1 MEEVDIDPL
10 LDTFVL
16 IDRFFTGFPPEA
28 IISLAVL
35 VVLIIVS
42 GLVSGSETAF
52 FSLSPADIDFL
63 RSGKHAK
70 DQEILKLRDK
80 PKYLLA
86 TILISNNFIN
96 VAIVLLSAY
105 FASQIFN
112 LVAFPILAFVIQ
124 VVVITSVI
132 LLFGE
137 ITPKILANKQP
148 VKIAYLMVRPL
159 KILMTLFKP
168 LSTILVKSTSLI
180 DKKLISKKHE
190 ISMSDISDAI
200 DLTVDESAPEE
211 EKMMLKSI
219 ATFGEIEASEI
230 MQSRVNVTAISIDQ
244 SLEEVMKVVKQSGFS
259 RIPVYKET
267 FDNVEG
273 VLYIKDLLPYIN
285 KEEEINWTSL
295 VRPAFFVPENKKI
308 NDLLQE
314 FRQKK
319 IHLAIVVD
327 EYGGTSGI
335 ITLEDIIEE
344 IVGEISDEF
353 DKSEK
358 QYEYR
363 KVAKNT
369 YIFEAKTLLNDLCKV
384 LDIDDDYF
392 DESKGMAD
400 SLGGLILELLEKIP
414 EKDTK
419 ITYKDIEFTI
429 VDADERKINKVKV
442 KLNNKNANP
451 QETSRNNKK

>member
-1 MEEVDIDPL
+1 MEEVDLDPL
-10 LDTFVL
+10 LNTFVL

-28 IISLAVL
+28 IISLVVL
-35 VVLIIVS
+35 IILIIVS
-42 GLVSGSETAF
+42 GLISGSETAF
-52 FSLSPADIDFL
+52 FSLSPADIETL
-63 RSGKHAK
+63 RAGKHVK
-70 DQEILKLRDK
+70 DKEILKLRDK

-86 TILISNNFIN
+86 TILISNNFVN

-105 FASQIFN
+105 FASVIFN
-112 LVAFPILAFVIQ
+112 LKEYPVLAFVIQ

-137 ITPKILANKQP
+137 ITPKILANNQP
-148 VKIAYLMVRPL
+148 VRIAHIMVRPL
-159 KILMTLFKP
+159 KFLMVLFKP
-168 LSTILVKSTSLI
+168 LSVFLVSSTSLI
-180 DKKLISKKHE
+180 DKKLTSKKHG
-190 ISMSDISDAI
+190 ISLSDISDAI

-230 MQSRVNVTAISIDQ
+230 MQSRVNVTAISIDL
-244 SLEEVMKVVKQSGFS
+244 SLEEVMEVVKQSGFS
-259 RIPVYKET
+259 RIPVYRET
-267 FDNVEG
+267 FDHVEG
-273 VLYIKDLLPYIN
+273 VLYIKDLLPYIEK
-285 KEEEINWTSL
+285 KENVNWTSL

-358 QYEYR
+358 QFEYR

-419 ITYKDIEFTI
+419 VTYKDIEFTI
-429 VDADERKINKVKV
+429 VDVDERKINKVKV
-442 KLNNKNANP
+442 KLKNNHANP
-451 QETSRNNKK
+451 QETSKNDKK

>member
-1 MEEVDIDPL
+1 MA
-10 LDTFVL
+10 L
-16 IDRFFTGFPPEA
+16 IA
-28 IISLAVL
+28 
-35 VVLIIVS
+35 VS
-42 GLVSGSETAF
+42 GLISGSETAF
-52 FSLSPADIDFL
+52 FSFAPADLETL
-63 RSGKHAK
+63 RSGKHVK
-70 DQEILKLRDK
+70 DKEILKLRDN

-86 TILISNNFIN
+86 TILISNNFVN
-96 VAIVLLSAY
+96 VAIVMLSAY
-105 FASQIFN
+105 FASLIFN
-112 LVAFPILAFVIQ
+112 LTVFPVLAFIVQ

-137 ITPKILANKQP
+137 ITPKIMANNQP
-148 VKIAYLMVRPL
+148 VRIARLMVRPL
-159 KILMTLFKP
+159 KFLMVLSKP
-168 LSTILVKSTSLI
+168 LSTLLVKSTSLI

-219 ATFGEIEASEI
+219 ATFGEIEVSEI
-230 MQSRVNVTAISIDQ
+230 MQSRVNVTAVSIEL
-244 SLEEVMKVVKQSGFS
+244 SFEEVMKIVKESGFS
-259 RIPVYKET
+259 RIPVYEET
-267 FDNVEG
+267 FDNIVG
-273 VLYIKDLLPYIN
+273 VLYIKDLLPYIE
-285 KEEEINWTSL
+285 KPDKVDWKSL
-295 VRPAFFVPENKKI
+295 IRPAFFIPENKKI

-314 FRQKK
+314 FRQRK

-369 YIFEAKTLLNDLCKV
+369 FIFEAKTLLNDLCKV
-384 LDIDDDYF
+384 LEVDDDYF
-392 DESKGMAD
+392 DEAKGVAD
-400 SLGGLILELLEKIP
+400 SLGGLILEMLEKIP

-419 ITYKDIEFTI
+419 LTYKDIEFTI
-429 VDADERKINKVKV
+429 VDVDKWKINKVKV
-442 KLNNKNANP
+442 KLNKKNAGSQN
-451 QETSRNNKK
+451 TSKKNK

>member
-1 MEEVDIDPL
+1 LEEVDLDHL
-10 LDTFVL
+10 LGAFVL

-28 IISLAVL
+28 IISLVIL
-35 VVLIIVS
+35 IVLIVAS
-42 GLVSGSETAF
+42 GLISGSETAF
-52 FSLSPADIDFL
+52 FSLSPADLEAL
-63 RSGKHAK
+63 RSGKHIK
-70 DQEILKLRDK
+70 DKVILKLRDK

-86 TILISNNFIN
+86 TILISNNFVN
-96 VAIVLLSAY
+96 VAIVMLSAY
-105 FASQIFN
+105 FASLIFN
-112 LVAFPILAFVIQ
+112 LTVFPVLAFVVQ

-137 ITPKILANKQP
+137 ITPKILANNQP
-148 VKIAYLMVRPL
+148 VRIARIMVRPL
-159 KILMTLFKP
+159 KFLMMLFKP
-168 LSTILVKSTSLI
+168 LSTLLVKSTSLI

-230 MQSRVNVTAISIDQ
+230 MQSRVNVTAVSDD
-244 SLEEVMKVVKQSGFS
+244 LPFAEVMKIVKESGFS
-259 RIPVYKET
+259 RIPVYREN
-267 FDNVEG
+267 FDNIVG
-273 VLYIKDLLPYIN
+273 VLYIKDLLPYID
-285 KEEEINWTSL
+285 KPEEVDWTSL
-295 VRPAFFVPENKKI
+295 IRPAFFVPENKKI

-358 QYEYR
+358 QFEYR

-369 YIFEAKTLLNDLCKV
+369 FIFEAKTLLNDLCKV
-384 LDIDDDYF
+384 LEIEDDYF
-392 DESKGMAD
+392 DEAKGVSD
-400 SLGGLILELLEKIP
+400 SLGGLILELLGKIP

-419 ITYKDIEFTI
+419 VTFKDIEFI
-429 VDADERKINKVKV
+429 VVDVDKRKINKVKV
-442 KLNNKNANP
+442 KLNKKNADAQN
-451 QETSRNNKK
+451 TSKKSE